1 MVASIMSMPCAA
13 QMQKVRIKLHH
24 KMCRMMKQVDCY
36 ALRTMVLW
44 QTFLLFD
51 AYFKRP

>member
-13 QMQKVRIKLHH
+13 QMQKVRIKLQY

-36 ALRTMVLW
+36 AVRTIVTW
-44 QTFLLFD
+44 QIFPLLD
-51 AYFKRP
+51 A